1 VLLKLLTD
9 QLLLPDTSSALG
21 STEEKEKNFVRDF
34 ANGL

>member
-9 QLLLPDTSSALG
+9 QLLLPDTSALG